1 MLYIVFEGLGDGGG
15 IFMGNGEGAAA
26 GVACPGDIQRK
37 IVFVH
42 VLVEGLHGLQDFI
55 IIISQAGEV
64 VPAAQSVHDVQESGA
79 GFI

>member
-1 MLYIVFEGLGDGGG
+1 MGD
-15 IFMGNGEGAAA
+15 GEGAAD

-55 IIISQAGEV
+55 IIIGQTGEV
-64 VPAAQSVHDVQESGA
+64 VPAAQGVHDVQESGT